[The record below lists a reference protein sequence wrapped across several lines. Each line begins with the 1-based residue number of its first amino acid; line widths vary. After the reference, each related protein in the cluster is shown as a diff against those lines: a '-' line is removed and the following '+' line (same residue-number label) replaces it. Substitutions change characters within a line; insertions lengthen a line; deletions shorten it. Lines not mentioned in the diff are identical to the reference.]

1 ARSRPGAERTAAWRN
16 ALRQNQNGSASRV
29 PAFRAFEPFPK
40 TEARRALRRESTTPG
55 KGIYMPLY
63 EHVFLTRQ
71 DASAQQVEELTAQFK
86 GVIEQMGGKVSKAEQ
101 WGVKSLSYRLRKNR
115 KAHFTLFNVDAPP
128 AALNEIERQ
137 ERLSEDVLRYLT
149 VRVDEHE
156 EGPSAMMRKVDRDR
170 ERDDRGFGFRDR
182 DRGGFRD
189 RDRGEHRRDRER
201 DGRPPREGYEE
212 SFSGPATE
220 E

>member
-1 ARSRPGAERTAAWRN
+1 M
-16 ALRQNQNGSASRV
+16 
-29 PAFRAFEPFPK
+29 
-40 TEARRALRRESTTPG
+40 ARRPVFPPSELSSLSRKRLEGLRAEIGTTYR
-55 KGIYMPLY
+55 KGIRMPLY
-63 EHVFLTRQ
+63 EHVFIARQ
-71 DASAQQVEELTAQFK
+71 DASAQQVEELTAQIK
-86 GVIEQMGGKVSKAEQ
+86 GVIEQMDGKVTKTEQ

-115 KAHFTLFNVDAPP
+115 KAHFTFMNIDAPP
-128 AALNEIERQ
+128 AAINEIERQ
-137 ERLSEDVLRYLT
+137 ERLNEDVIRYLS

-189 RDRGEHRRDRER
+189 RDRDRGEHRRDRDR
-201 DGRPPREGYEE
+201 DGRPPREAEDAG
-212 SFSGPATE
+212 FSAPTE

>member
-1 ARSRPGAERTAAWRN
+1 
-16 ALRQNQNGSASRV
+16 
-29 PAFRAFEPFPK
+29 
-40 TEARRALRRESTTPG
+40 
-55 KGIYMPLY
+55 MPLY

-86 GVIEQMGGKVSKAEQ
+86 AIIEQMGGKVAKTEQ

-115 KAHFTLFNVDAPP
+115 KAHFTLFNIEAPS
-128 AALNEIERQ
+128 AALNEIERKQ
-137 ERLSEDVLRYLT
+137 RLSEDVLRYLT
-149 VRVDEHE
+149 VRVHEHE